1 MIISNQSML
10 IHHYVWSNLANFIIQ
25 TCLLLHHIQIC
36 GLSHAAANSYWI
48 LQVEWLPKSRAVI
61 GISKRVPILCWIVL
75 VKPPQLDSFTM
86 LYIACI
92 SHFISQL
99 KPHNSPD
106 LSRLTVHILLVALM
120 ALGGLYE
127 ESFAWIPG
135 CCIGWLR
142 IGWSRSWSLWVSD
155 MTGLN
160 CVIEKMKSISVVEVE
175 VPSDVLSEV
184 SWNPYRPPK
193 HGLCTSDVTKE
204 LLLPAFCWPW
214 KARSSDNYC
223 GYVLLFACLN
233 GSQWAIVVFLFHGE
247 PRICMSPTF
256 VWACSGLRHSY
267 WSNFPGSS
275 RVVSSKFCWWIPSRH
290 LA

>member
-1 MIISNQSML
+1 MFEVIWQF
-10 IHHYVWSNLANFIIQ
+10 YFIQ

-48 LQVEWLPKSRAVI
+48 LQVEWLPKSRAVQMPEFFSCHWYI
-61 GISKRVPILCWIVL
+61 QTGPHIVL
-75 VKPPQLDSFTM
+75 NCVGQASTAWQLYNALHSM
-86 LYIACI
+86 YIP
-92 SHFISQL
+92 FMSQL

-142 IGWSRSWSLWVSD
+142 IGWSHSWSLWVSD

-160 CVIEKMKSISVVEVE
+160 CVIEKMKSISVVDVE

-214 KARSSDNYC
+214 KARSSANYC
-223 GYVLLFACLN
+223 GILCLCFTICLFEREPMSYCSISISWGAKDLHVAHICLGLQWPTPFLL
-233 GSQWAIVVFLFHGE
+233 I
-247 PRICMSPTF
+247 
-256 VWACSGLRHSY
+256 
-267 WSNFPGSS
+267 NFS
-275 RVVSSKFCWWIPSRH
+275 W
-290 LA
+290 